1 MKQIKDGCATPPET
15 PRPAERLIN
24 YSTVQAPTTQIIGI
38 ITVKTPLSISVFN
51 LCKWLTFSKK
61 VLWEKRVMIGN
72 SMMSSVFVM
81 WVTKIPKS
89 ANYYRLRKPGNNA
102 IYVEKVM

>member
-38 ITVKTPLSISVFN
+38 ISVKTPLSISVFN
-51 LCKWLTFSKK
+51 LCKWLTFSGKG
-61 VLWEKRVMIGN
+61 LWEEKAFDRQFHDQLCLWVVGNQNSKISKLSQVMKG
-72 SMMSSVFVM
+72 
-81 WVTKIPKS
+81 WK
-89 ANYYRLRKPGNNA
+89 
-102 IYVEKVM
+102 